1 MTVMAGR
8 GKKNDISPEDMARAE
23 KLAYDGC
30 QNGTIEGLMGWYEGF
45 ISKRDDIARILLRKR
60 QERYAWLR
68 EKQFQQADKNPVSA
82 IFLGKNYLGQADKQ
96 EITGKDGAALAAPM
110 IVVQP
115 PDCKD
120 NSNKLC
126 NSGDS
131 EADVK
136 QTPSI
141 TEQKQG

>member
-1 MTVMAGR
+1 MR
-8 GKKNDISPEDMARAE
+8 E
-23 KLAYDGC
+23 
-30 QNGTIEGLMGWYEGF
+30 
-45 ISKRDDIARILLRKR
+45 
-60 QERYAWLR
+60 AWT
-68 EKQFQQADKNPVSA
+68 
-82 IFLGKNYLGQADKQ
+82 DKQ